1 MMVQRGESDRE
12 ATSEGAR
19 RPDADLFARIVCG
32 VDRSEASMEAV
43 RQTLRLAAPSSDLV
57 LVAISETRLAVHAGM
72 HAPQVADEIKADAH
86 AALEKA
92 RTVAPEATTRLVGGR
107 ADEALLNIAKEEG
120 ATLVTIGSHGHGR
133 GAGIAIGSVAT
144 RMLHD
149 APCSVLVARAPENG
163 ATFPR
168 SIVAGVDGS
177 LPSLRAA
184 SVASSLGERLGV
196 PVTFLAAK
204 GSLADFNGDRLGE
217 SGLELVFSDAKPI
230 RALLE
235 AAADADLMVLGSRG
249 LRGLRALGSV
259 SERVA
264 HRARSSLLIVR
275 EPA

>member
-1 MMVQRGESDRE
+1 
-12 ATSEGAR
+12 
-19 RPDADLFARIVCG
+19 
-32 VDRSEASMEAV
+32 MEAV
-43 RQTLRLAAPSSDLV
+43 RQMLRLSSPSSELV

-72 HAPQVADEIKADAH
+72 HAPRAADEIKAAAH
-86 AALEKA
+86 DALEEA
-92 RTVAPEATTRLVGGR
+92 RAVAPEATARLVGGR
-107 ADEALLNIAKEEG
+107 PDETLLNIAREEG
-120 ATLVTIGSHGHGR
+120 ATLVAVGSHGHGR

-144 RMLHD
+144 RVLHD
-149 APCSVLVARAPENG
+149 APCSVLVARAPEDA
-163 ATFPR
+163 ATFPH

-184 SVASSLGERLGV
+184 SVAASLGERLGV

-204 GSLADFNGDRLGE
+204 GSRADFNGDRLGE
-217 SGLELVFSDAKPI
+217 SGLDLVFSDAKPI
-230 RALLE
+230 PALLE

>member
-1 MMVQRGESDRE
+1 
-12 ATSEGAR
+12 
-19 RPDADLFARIVCG
+19 
-32 VDRSEASMEAV
+32 MEAV
-43 RQTLRLAAPSSDLV
+43 RQTLRLGLPSSELV

-72 HAPQVADEIKADAH
+72 RAPQVTDEIKADAH
-86 AALEKA
+86 AALEEA
-92 RTVAPEATTRLVGGR
+92 RAVAPKATTRLVGGR
-107 ADEALLNIAKEEG
+107 PDETLLNIAEEEE
-120 ATLVTIGSHGHGR
+120 ATLVAVGSHGHRR
-133 GAGIAIGSVAT
+133 GAGTAIGSVAT

-149 APCSVLVARAPENG
+149 APCSVLVARAPEDA

-184 SVASSLGERLGV
+184 SVAASLGERLGV

-204 GSLADFNGDRLGE
+204 GSRADFNGDRLGE
-217 SGLELVFSDAKPI
+217 SGLDLVCRDAKPI
-230 RALLE
+230 PALLE
-235 AAADADLMVLGSRG
+235 AAAHADLMVLGSRG